1 MEDLVVRW
9 VRAPRVSSA
18 ARTDGTSVVLADGC
32 WTVLNGGNQ
41 HKLKVAPLPAFLDK
55 AVEAADVLC
64 PPGEWTHEAGVWTL
78 GTWEVRPIEGGW
90 GVQRIINGASERA
103 SRQTFPT
110 ADRARRW
117 AELRFD
123 RSEGGLRG
131 PKPRAGSRSAAK
143 LPDVRVTVAER
154 DAANE
159 VLGRLGMSYAVFV
172 RAALDWAEKHV
183 LEERT
188 WRVEQEPAPAFV
200 PADG

>member
-1 MEDLVVRW
+1 MDEVIRW

-18 ARTDGTSVVLADGC
+18 ARTDGTSVVLADGI
-32 WTVLNGGNQ
+32 WTVLHGGQQ

-55 AVEAADVLC
+55 AVEAADVLF

-90 GVQRIINGASERA
+90 GVLRILNGSSERA

-154 DAANE
+154 DAAND
-159 VLGRLGMSYAVFV
+159 VLQRLGMSYAVFV
-172 RAALDWAEKHV
+172 RAALDWAVEHV

-188 WRVEQEPAPAFV
+188 WQAVQEPEPAFV
-200 PADG
+200 PASE